1 MPLSDRYRK
10 CDLGSPVRETRTPGS
25 AWGDGFKEP
34 CRLGEGHCLERG
46 SSGEA
51 PQRLP
56 LQGLSLPAIAF
67 RTQRSCGASRAASA
81 MGRCCIS
88 SRCG

>member
-56 LQGLSLPAIAF
+56 LQGLSLPA
-67 RTQRSCGASRAASA
+67 TGLCGASSWRSSRDGLATAAS
-81 MGRCCIS
+81 S
-88 SRCG
+88 S

>member
-56 LQGLSLPAIAF
+56 LQGLSLPAI
-67 RTQRSCGASRAASA
+67 RWTTDG
-81 MGRCCIS
+81 
-88 SRCG
+88 